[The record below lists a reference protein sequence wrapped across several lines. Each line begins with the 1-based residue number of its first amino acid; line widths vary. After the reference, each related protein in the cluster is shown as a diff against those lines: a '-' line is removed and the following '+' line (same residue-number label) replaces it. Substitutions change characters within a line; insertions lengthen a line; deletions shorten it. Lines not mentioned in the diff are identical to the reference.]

1 MKRPILEPPRPYGS
15 LRVADR
21 RRRKTSLKWELFI
34 LLPVI
39 GCIAVWTYFFSFFF
53 RVGGA
58 G

>member
-1 MKRPILEPPRPYGS
+1 MAG
-15 LRVADR
+15 R

-39 GCIAVWTYFFSFFF
+39 GCIAVWTYFFSLLF
-53 RVGGA
+53 RVGAA